1 MRTSL
6 SVYCLKCLL
15 ASGFVQCLA
24 DACVFRLMGKGSVV
38 MTIVVHED
46 DVFVVGERARCDQF
60 GKGLDQM
67 VPIKNLGQLRC
78 CSGCFYESDWEKGV
92 LKISQQTFAEQL
104 ADEYGIEFGKSVP
117 LHVATRLAD
126 FNENEASGD
135 RPFRELGGSLMWLL
149 TQTWPDISNPVRPV
163 ARYCAAPKFVHWR
176 AALDI
181 LGYVRWTSSFG
192 INSQRGIVGGL
203 SLQVFADA
211 DYASKA
217 ADKKSVSGGLVI
229 CGGACVSWFSRTQKC
244 VSLSATEA
252 EYVAPADVTKEVLF
266 LRQVWRFMLPDVGM
280 PCIPVF
286 EDNQGTVQLAQN
298 PITNSNSKHIDVRH
312 HSIRELVGRNEVS
325 IIHVPSPFQHAD
337 FLTKAISQESFE
349 FHRSL
354 AMSMW

>member
-176 AALDI
+176 AAL
-181 LGYVRWTSSFG
+181 G
-192 INSQRGIVGGL
+192 I
-203 SLQVFADA
+203 
-211 DYASKA
+211 
-217 ADKKSVSGGLVI
+217 
-229 CGGACVSWFSRTQKC
+229 
-244 VSLSATEA
+244 
-252 EYVAPADVTKEVLF
+252 
-266 LRQVWRFMLPDVGM
+266 
-280 PCIPVF
+280 
-286 EDNQGTVQLAQN
+286 
-298 PITNSNSKHIDVRH
+298 
-312 HSIRELVGRNEVS
+312 
-325 IIHVPSPFQHAD
+325 
-337 FLTKAISQESFE
+337 
-349 FHRSL
+349 
-354 AMSMW
+354 